1 MRAVSGEWQARKRRW
16 VITTH
21 KVDEIIRVDAPSHE
35 AFEALTNLFDD
46 IDDDLNSLRE
56 VMRGID
62 SLLDKSKPGD
72 ARGVSQCRLC
82 VSQLFKLINE
92 NLLKCGWFLLGDALT
107 VVHKFLDI
115 LVTLDEEDA
124 DDFVEQLDEKCS
136 ISCIIFRYY
145 QILRIVG
152 LNDIKESQGG
162 ALRASVKLLEKL
174 CRGQGIWL
182 HASYLFAI
190 VHLRKQL
197 QEHNNYSDI
206 CKFLNDLEASFFEC
220 VQTNSNYAT
229 QTLFG
234 VRFHI
239 TTTEHKTHTT
249 RKDAMP
255 DRPEIFKDAQ
265 VVAYTKYG
273 RVAFN
278 FGEKISRRRLVL
290 HPYTGA
296 SVQEG
301 NNWTI
306 ERALRFVAM
315 WPDEISA
322 ARVKSK
328 VQLDKRKHKWNL
340 FERGIKFGE
349 ISCDSNFESFAIAL
363 RYAQA
368 SLLGNSFYHDSIH
381 FLKMN
386 TMKEKSTVSKQL
398 RKYLTR
404 YAPNSLLSLGNL
416 KVPHITMS
424 VGSVVDVLESYRGS
438 KVVTFGR
445 DDELVSLCWVAPWA
459 TSFIDKMSYF
469 MIDASFFALR
479 PYVYC
484 VPHGVCCNTSIP
496 LGLSVYGSEKVE
508 LYQLFLD
515 CLPQHS
521 RDTLVKKVCITDDG
535 TAIRS
540 FLEAHKIRQVLCHR
554 HLIESFGTNGIG
566 GSIIRIILK
575 SADEQDFVKKRN
587 YCNEIILEFEKA
599 GNTFQKLAKYLQL
612 TCQTRDTD
620 GSFVDL
626 DKRDYLQKWALWL
639 RDSVTSTTNH
649 QESFHRTINAAVRS
663 RTRKFGFIRSLH
675 TLLSKACEKRAKWQ
689 SYAGRNL
696 DEAFRKV
703 QQAKT
708 EGTETQCSCRGSLE
722 TARRWEIEAIPFPCV
737 HVRSNIRNQMFRS
750 FKEAVV
756 ERLASVDA
764 GIEDSLENKITVV
777 KNETLCPVHEPIPL
791 SRLSLD
797 KKDDTI
803 SKKEAKILNQNE
815 KRAIKI
821 GNEIFPSL
829 SVRLH
834 RESVIS
840 VCRTVIEE
848 NSTESAASQFVKCYI
863 EIGRRLKQK

>member
-21 KVDEIIRVDAPSHE
+21 KVDEIIKVDAPSHE
-35 AFEALTNLFDD
+35 AFEALTKLFDN
-46 IDDDLNSLRE
+46 IDGDLNSLRE

-72 ARGVSQCRLC
+72 ERGVSQCRLC

-107 VVHKFLDI
+107 VVQKFLDI

-152 LNDIKESQGG
+152 LNDIKESQSG

-197 QEHNNYSDI
+197 QEHNNYPDI
-206 CKFLNDLEASFFEC
+206 YNFLNALEANFFEC
-220 VQTNSNYAT
+220 LQINSNYAT

-234 VRFHI
+234 VRFQI
-239 TTTEHKTHTT
+239 TSTERKTCKTHTT
-249 RKDAMP
+249 QKDEIP
-255 DRPEIFKDAQ
+255 DRLEIFKDAQ

-301 NNWTI
+301 SNWTI

-322 ARVKSK
+322 QRVKSK

-349 ISCDSNFESFAIAL
+349 ISCDSNFESFGISL

-459 TSFIDKMSYF
+459 SSFIDKMSYF

-508 LYQLFLD
+508 Y
-515 CLPQHS
+515 
-521 RDTLVKKVCITDDG
+521 
-535 TAIRS
+535 
-540 FLEAHKIRQVLCHR
+540 
-554 HLIESFGTNGIG
+554 
-566 GSIIRIILK
+566 
-575 SADEQDFVKKRN
+575 
-587 YCNEIILEFEKA
+587 Y
-599 GNTFQKLAKYLQL
+599 Y
-612 TCQTRDTD
+612 
-620 GSFVDL
+620 
-626 DKRDYLQKWALWL
+626 YYY
-639 RDSVTSTTNH
+639 
-649 QESFHRTINAAVRS
+649 
-663 RTRKFGFIRSLH
+663 
-675 TLLSKACEKRAKWQ
+675 AC
-689 SYAGRNL
+689 
-696 DEAFRKV
+696 
-703 QQAKT
+703 T
-708 EGTETQCSCRGSLE
+708 
-722 TARRWEIEAIPFPCV
+722 
-737 HVRSNIRNQMFRS
+737 
-750 FKEAVV
+750 
-756 ERLASVDA
+756 
-764 GIEDSLENKITVV
+764 
-777 KNETLCPVHEPIPL
+777 
-791 SRLSLD
+791 
-797 KKDDTI
+797 
-803 SKKEAKILNQNE
+803 
-815 KRAIKI
+815 
-821 GNEIFPSL
+821 
-829 SVRLH
+829 
-834 RESVIS
+834 
-840 VCRTVIEE
+840 
-848 NSTESAASQFVKCYI
+848 
-863 EIGRRLKQK
+863 